1 MPRKSKYQND
11 VSTMNSLVW
20 KVALYIRLSKEDDE
34 DKIESNS
41 VTNQRALLQDYLKN
55 KNEFVIYDI
64 YIDDG
69 YSGTDFNRPN
79 FQRLLN
85 DMKDNKFN
93 TIIVKDLSRLGR
105 NYIEVGN
112 YIEQIFPLFKIR
124 FISINDMIDSYKDPA
139 SVNNVIVPFK
149 NLMNDEYCRD
159 ISMKI
164 RSAFNT
170 KKRNGDFVGAW
181 APYGYVKDPKNKYHL
196 IIDEESAQTVK
207 LIFKWALEGKGRNTI
222 AKELN
227 QMGVLNPT
235 GYKQKVLN
243 LNYANLSATSY
254 GSDYAWTN
262 TTISQ
267 ILKNRV
273 YVGDMVQCKERVIS
287 YKIHKIIKNPKED
300 WIIVENT
307 HEPIID
313 RDTFNKIQDLLFSR
327 DSRVEKNGELSKFAG
342 HIRCADCKRAMNKK
356 TLSSKNRN
364 RDYWYYVC
372 STYRNKSKNLC
383 TKHSIRNDKLEE
395 AVLEAIK
402 LQVSL
407 VIEMEEI
414 LKEINKSRT
423 VSLRNDNI
431 ENNIKRQE
439 SELEKNKKLKKL
451 SYEDWKLGVITQKE
465 YIEYSE
471 SYTKKINEIEET
483 LKYLYEE
490 KQKYKTQVQ
499 SDNSWI
505 DIFKKNKNITELTKE
520 IIDELINCI
529 YIHEGAKITI
539 DFRFKDEYV
548 NALNYIKENEEL
560 SQNIPKA
567 I

>member
-20 KVALYIRLSKEDDE
+20 KVALYIRLSREDDE

-124 FISINDMIDSYKDPA
+124 FISVNDMIDSYKDPT

-181 APYGYVKDPKNKYHL
+181 APYGYIKDPKNKYHL

-227 QMGVLNPT
+227 QMGVLSPT

-243 LNYANLSATSY
+243 LNYANLSATSF

-273 YVGDMVQCKERVIS
+273 YVGDMVQCKERVVS

-307 HEPIID
+307 HEPIVD

-356 TLSSKNRN
+356 TLSNKNRN
-364 RDYWYYVC
+364 RDYWYYIC

-383 TKHSIRNDKLEE
+383 TKHSIRNDKLEA

-414 LKEINKSRT
+414 LKEINKSKT
-423 VSLRNDNI
+423 VSLRNNNI

-439 SELEKNKKLKKL
+439 LELEKNKKLKKS
-451 SYEDWKLGVITQKE
+451 SYEDWKLGIINQEE
-465 YIEYSE
+465 YFEYSE

-490 KQKYKTQVQ
+490 KKKYKTQVQ

-505 DIFKKNKNITELTKE
+505 AIFKKNKNITELTKE

-539 DFRFKDEYV
+539 DFRFKDEYE
-548 NALNYIKENEEL
+548 NALNYIKENEKL
-560 SQNIPKA
+560 YQNIPEA
-567 I
+567 M

>member
-20 KVALYIRLSKEDDE
+20 KVALYIRLSREDDE

-55 KNEFVIYDI
+55 KDEFVIYDV

-93 TIIVKDLSRLGR
+93 TIVVKDLSRLGR

-124 FISINDMIDSYKDPA
+124 FISVNDMIDSYKDPT
-139 SVNNVIVPFK
+139 SLNNVIVPFK

-181 APYGYVKDPKNKYHL
+181 APYGYIKDPKNKYHL

-227 QMGVLNPT
+227 QMGVLSPT

-243 LNYANLSATSY
+243 LNYANLSATSF

-273 YVGDMVQCKERVIS
+273 YVGDMVQCKERVVS

-307 HEPIID
+307 HEPIVD

-356 TLSSKNRN
+356 TLSNKNRN
-364 RDYWYYVC
+364 RDYWYYIC

-383 TKHSIRNDKLEE
+383 TKHSIRNDKLEA

-414 LKEINKSRT
+414 LKEINKSKT
-423 VSLRNDNI
+423 VSLRNNNI

-439 SELEKNKKLKKL
+439 LELEKNKKLKKS
-451 SYEDWKLGVITQKE
+451 SYEDWKLGIINQEE
-465 YIEYSE
+465 YFEYSE

-490 KQKYKTQVQ
+490 KKKYKTQVQ

-505 DIFKKNKNITELTKE
+505 AIFKKNKNITELTKE

-539 DFRFKDEYV
+539 DFRFKDEYE
-548 NALNYIKENEEL
+548 NALNYIKENEKL
-560 SQNIPKA
+560 YQNIPEA
-567 I
+567 M

>member
-11 VSTMNSLVW
+11 VCTNNSLVW
-20 KVALYIRLSKEDDE
+20 KVALYIRLSREDDE

-124 FISINDMIDSYKDPA
+124 FISVNDMIDSYKDPT

-159 ISMKI
+159 ISMKV

-243 LNYANLSATSY
+243 LNYANLSATSF
-254 GSDYAWTN
+254 GCDYAWTN

-307 HEPIID
+307 HEPIVD
-313 RDTFNKIQDLLFSR
+313 RETFNKIQDLLFSR
-327 DSRVEKNGELSKFAG
+327 DSRVEKSGELSKFAG

-356 TLSSKNRN
+356 TLSNKNRN

-414 LKEINKSRT
+414 LKEINKSKT

-451 SYEDWKLGVITQKE
+451 SYEDWKLGVITQEE

-529 YIHEGAKITI
+529 YVHEGTKITI
-539 DFRFKDEYV
+539 DFRFKDEYE

>member
-1 MPRKSKYQND
+1 MPRKSKYQKD
-11 VSTMNSLVW
+11 VSTTDSLVW
-20 KVALYIRLSKEDDE
+20 KVALYIRLSREDEE

-41 VTNQRALLQDYLKN
+41 VTNQRALLQEYLKN

-139 SVNNVIVPFK
+139 SINNVIVPFK

-181 APYGYVKDPKNKYHL
+181 APYGYIKDPKNKYHL
-196 IIDEESAQTVK
+196 IIDEESSQTVK

-227 QMGVLNPT
+227 KMGILNPT
-235 GYKQKVLN
+235 GYKQKILN
-243 LNYANLSATSY
+243 LNYTNLSATSF
-254 GSDYAWTN
+254 GNDYAWTN

-273 YVGDMVQCKERVIS
+273 YVGDMVQCKERVVS
-287 YKIHKIIKNPKED
+287 YKIHKIVKNPKED

-307 HEPIID
+307 HEPIVD

-327 DSRVEKNGELSKFAG
+327 DNRVEKNGELSKFAG

-356 TLSSKNRN
+356 TLSNKNRN
-364 RDYWYYVC
+364 RDYWYYIC
-372 STYRNKSKNLC
+372 STYRNKSKDLC

-402 LQVSL
+402 LQISL

-414 LKEINKSRT
+414 LKEINKSKT
-423 VSLRNDNI
+423 VSLRNNNI

-439 SELEKNKKLKKL
+439 LELEKNKKLKKS
-451 SYEDWKLGVITQKE
+451 SYEDWKLGVITQEE

-471 SYTKKINEIEET
+471 SYTKAINEIEEN

-490 KQKYKTQVQ
+490 KQNYKNQVQ

-505 DIFKKNKNITELTKE
+505 TVFKKNKNITELTKE

-529 YIHEGAKITI
+529 YVHEGTKITI
-539 DFRFKDEYV
+539 DFRFKDEYE

-560 SQNIPKA
+560 SQNILKA

>member
-20 KVALYIRLSKEDDE
+20 KVALYIRLSREDDE

-55 KNEFVIYDI
+55 KNEFVIYDV

-93 TIIVKDLSRLGR
+93 TIVVKDLSRLGR

-124 FISINDMIDSYKDPA
+124 FISVNDMIDSYKDPT
-139 SVNNVIVPFK
+139 SLNNVIVPFK

-181 APYGYVKDPKNKYHL
+181 APYGYIKDPKNKYHL

-227 QMGVLNPT
+227 QMGVLSPT

-243 LNYANLSATSY
+243 LNYANLSATSF

-273 YVGDMVQCKERVIS
+273 YVGDMVQCKERVVS
-287 YKIHKIIKNPKED
+287 YKINKIIKNPKED
-300 WIIVENT
+300 WII
-307 HEPIID
+307 
-313 RDTFNKIQDLLFSR
+313 L
-327 DSRVEKNGELSKFAG
+327 
-342 HIRCADCKRAMNKK
+342 
-356 TLSSKNRN
+356 
-364 RDYWYYVC
+364 
-372 STYRNKSKNLC
+372 
-383 TKHSIRNDKLEE
+383 
-395 AVLEAIK
+395 
-402 LQVSL
+402 
-407 VIEMEEI
+407 
-414 LKEINKSRT
+414 
-423 VSLRNDNI
+423 
-431 ENNIKRQE
+431 
-439 SELEKNKKLKKL
+439 
-451 SYEDWKLGVITQKE
+451 
-465 YIEYSE
+465 
-471 SYTKKINEIEET
+471 
-483 LKYLYEE
+483 
-490 KQKYKTQVQ
+490 
-499 SDNSWI
+499 
-505 DIFKKNKNITELTKE
+505 
-520 IIDELINCI
+520 
-529 YIHEGAKITI
+529 
-539 DFRFKDEYV
+539 
-548 NALNYIKENEEL
+548 
-560 SQNIPKA
+560 
-567 I
+567 

>member
-1 MPRKSKYQND
+1 MPRKSKYQKD
-11 VSTMNSLVW
+11 VSTTDSLVW
-20 KVALYIRLSKEDDE
+20 KVALYIRLSREDEE

-41 VTNQRALLQDYLKN
+41 VTNQRALLQEYLKN

-139 SVNNVIVPFK
+139 SINNVIVPFK

-181 APYGYVKDPKNKYHL
+181 APYGYIKDPKNKYHL
-196 IIDEESAQTVK
+196 IIDEESSQTVK

-227 QMGVLNPT
+227 KMGILNPT
-235 GYKQKVLN
+235 GYKQKILN
-243 LNYANLSATSY
+243 LNYTNLSATSF
-254 GSDYAWTN
+254 GNDYAWTN
-262 TTISQ
+262 TTSQ

-273 YVGDMVQCKERVIS
+273 YVGDMVQCKERVVS
-287 YKIHKIIKNPKED
+287 YKIHKIVKNPKED

-307 HEPIID
+307 HEPIVD

-327 DSRVEKNGELSKFAG
+327 DNRVEKNGELSKFAG

-356 TLSSKNRN
+356 TLSNKNRN
-364 RDYWYYVC
+364 RDYWYYIC
-372 STYRNKSKNLC
+372 STYRNKSKDLC

-402 LQVSL
+402 LQISL

-414 LKEINKSRT
+414 LKEINKSKT
-423 VSLRNDNI
+423 VSLRNNNI

-439 SELEKNKKLKKL
+439 LELEKNKKLKKS
-451 SYEDWKLGVITQKE
+451 SYEDWKLGVITQEE

-471 SYTKKINEIEET
+471 SYTKAINEIEEN

-490 KQKYKTQVQ
+490 KQNYKNQVQ

-505 DIFKKNKNITELTKE
+505 TVFKKNKNITELTKE

-529 YIHEGAKITI
+529 YVHEGTKITI
-539 DFRFKDEYV
+539 DFRFKDEYE
-548 NALNYIKENEEL
+548 NALNYIRENEEL
-560 SQNIPKA
+560 SQSILKA

>member
-1 MPRKSKYQND
+1 MPRKSKYQKD
-11 VSTMNSLVW
+11 VSTTDSLVW
-20 KVALYIRLSKEDDE
+20 KVALYIRLSREDEE

-41 VTNQRALLQDYLKN
+41 VTNQRALLQEYLKN

-139 SVNNVIVPFK
+139 SINNVIVPFK

-181 APYGYVKDPKNKYHL
+181 APYGYIKDPKNKYHL
-196 IIDEESAQTVK
+196 IIDEESSQTVK

-227 QMGVLNPT
+227 KMGILNPT
-235 GYKQKVLN
+235 GYKQKILN
-243 LNYANLSATSY
+243 LNYTNLSATSF
-254 GSDYAWTN
+254 GNDYAWTN

-273 YVGDMVQCKERVIS
+273 YVGDMVQCKERVVG
-287 YKIHKIIKNPKED
+287 YKIHKIVKNPKED

-307 HEPIID
+307 HEPIVD

-327 DSRVEKNGELSKFAG
+327 DNRVEKNGELSKFAG

-356 TLSSKNRN
+356 TLSNKNRN
-364 RDYWYYVC
+364 RDYWYYIC
-372 STYRNKSKNLC
+372 STYRNKSKDLC

-402 LQVSL
+402 LQISL

-414 LKEINKSRT
+414 LKEINKSKT
-423 VSLRNDNI
+423 VSLRNNNI

-439 SELEKNKKLKKL
+439 LELEKNKKLKKS
-451 SYEDWKLGVITQKE
+451 SYEDWKLGVITQEE

-471 SYTKKINEIEET
+471 SYTKAINEIEEN

-490 KQKYKTQVQ
+490 KQNYKNQVQ

-505 DIFKKNKNITELTKE
+505 TVFKKNKNITELTKE

-529 YIHEGAKITI
+529 YVHEGTKITI
-539 DFRFKDEYV
+539 DFRFKDEYE
-548 NALNYIKENEEL
+548 NALNYIRENEEL
-560 SQNIPKA
+560 SQSILKA